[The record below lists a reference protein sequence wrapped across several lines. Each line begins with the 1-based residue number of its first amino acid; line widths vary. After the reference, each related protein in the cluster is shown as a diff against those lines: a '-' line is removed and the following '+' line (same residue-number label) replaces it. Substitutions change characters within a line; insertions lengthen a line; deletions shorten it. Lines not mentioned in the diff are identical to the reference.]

1 MITEYHRPD
10 KLEDALD
17 LLSRTD
23 PLTVPLG
30 GGSVLNQPAD
40 TPVAVV
46 DLQALG
52 MNLIEPHGNA
62 LSLGATVTLQSL
74 LDSPEA
80 PLALKAA
87 VRHEATYNV
96 RQVATVAGALMAADG
111 RSPFAAAMLALATEL
126 ILQPGDEK
134 VPYGE
139 VLPLRDERM
148 PGRLITQVTI
158 PLNVKLAYHYVA
170 RSPADLPIV
179 CVAVVMWPS
188 GRTRVVLGG
197 YGESPLLALDGPNP
211 QGADIAA
218 RDAYREAGDQWAS
231 AEYRSDVAA
240 TLTKRCTDEFEE

>member
-111 RSPFAAAMLALATEL
+111 RSSFAVAMLALAPEL

-134 VPYGE
+134 VSYGE